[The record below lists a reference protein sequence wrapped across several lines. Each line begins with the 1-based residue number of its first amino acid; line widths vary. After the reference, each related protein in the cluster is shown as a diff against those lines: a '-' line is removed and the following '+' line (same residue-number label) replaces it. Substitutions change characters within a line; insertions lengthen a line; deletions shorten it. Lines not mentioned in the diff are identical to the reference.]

1 MTKRADRVLTAITQ
15 AAVGATGASH
25 GWVLLLTDDQLE
37 VSAAV
42 GDGAAKLIG
51 RRVDA
56 GSGTSGYVAASGQ
69 PLALAGSAGDAR
81 LGEGVVA
88 ELGQRP
94 ASLLCVPCATDD
106 RIVGVLELIDK
117 DGGER
122 FSFDDVELVTLLG
135 GIAAPALASAEEGI
149 DVTGPD
155 ELAVELSRLAE
166 GDPARYAMVASVVE
180 ALLAAR

>member
-1 MTKRADRVLTAITQ
+1 EHRQHPDREACAFGGARRRPTLGAGERAPGTPAGNGRAVTKRADPVLTAIAQ

-42 GDGAAKLIG
+42 GDGATKLIG

-69 PLALAGSAGDAR
+69 PLALAGSAGDPR
-81 LGEGVVA
+81 LAEGVVA

-122 FSFDDVELVTLLG
+122 FSFDAVELVTLLG
-135 GIAAPALASAEEGI
+135 GIA
-149 DVTGPD
+149 
-155 ELAVELSRLAE
+155 
-166 GDPARYAMVASVVE
+166 
-180 ALLAAR
+180 